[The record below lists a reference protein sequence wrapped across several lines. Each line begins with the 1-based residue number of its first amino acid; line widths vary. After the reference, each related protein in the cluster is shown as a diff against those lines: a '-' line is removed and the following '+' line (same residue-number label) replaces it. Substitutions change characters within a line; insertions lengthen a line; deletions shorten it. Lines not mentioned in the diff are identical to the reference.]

1 MSVDGRKDLR
11 TGRREAHK
19 ASIKSLS
26 GYRRI
31 RKTADMRA
39 RLEAETDAP
48 LSTRDARRHDLGEC
62 GEFPLFGY
70 ELEQRLMSGNLDLEQ
85 LHTLVEREEIDTV
98 VVCFPDMQG
107 RLMGKRVTG
116 HFFCEHVVHE
126 MHVCDYLL
134 TVDMENEPVPGYE
147 AANWNRGYGA
157 FAIRADLATLR
168 LTPWL
173 PATALVL
180 GDCVDQNGEEVSHAP
195 RTILKRQLES
205 ARAKG
210 YVAKMASELEFYVFD
225 ESYEALREKKYRDLK
240 TTGWYNEDYHIF
252 QTTKEEPLIR
262 TIRNGLDRAGIPVEF
277 SKGECGPGQAE
288 INLCYAEALEMAD
301 RHVIYK
307 NAAKEIAYLQGKA
320 VTFMAKWDFDL
331 AGNSFHLH
339 SSLWDAETNAPL
351 FADDAQLDGT
361 STLFRHYLAGQ
372 LALAREMTLFFA
384 PYVNSYKRFQSGSFA
399 PTKAVWSRD
408 NRTAGFRIL
417 GPGPATRVENRIPG
431 GDANPYLAFAAT
443 LAAGLHGIDQALE
456 LEPAF
461 EGNAYAAEEI
471 REVPKT
477 LREALEELDNS
488 TILRELFGDAVIEHY
503 LHAGRW
509 EQAEFDRRVTDW
521 ELVRNLE
528 RA

>member
-1 MSVDGRKDLR
+1 
-11 TGRREAHK
+11 
-19 ASIKSLS
+19 
-26 GYRRI
+26 
-31 RKTADMRA
+31 
-39 RLEAETDAP
+39 
-48 LSTRDARRHDLGEC
+48 
-62 GEFPLFGY
+62 
-70 ELEQRLMSGNLDLEQ
+70 MSGILELKQ
-85 LHTLVEREEIDTV
+85 LESLVEQGEIDTI

-134 TVDMENEPVPGYE
+134 ANDMDNEPVPGYD
-147 AANWNRGYGA
+147 AANWERGYGD
-157 FAIRADLATLR
+157 FAVRPDLATLR

-180 GDCVDQNGEEVSHAP
+180 GDCVDHNDEEVPHAP
-195 RTILKRQLES
+195 RTILKRQIER

-210 YVAKMASELEFYVFD
+210 YIAKMASELEFYVFD
-225 ESYEALREKKYRDLK
+225 EPYDVLREKRYRDLK
-240 TTGWYNEDYHIF
+240 TAGWYIEDYHIF
-252 QTTKEEPLIR
+252 QTTKEESLIR
-262 TIRNGLDRAGIPVEF
+262 AIRNGLDQAGIPVEF
-277 SKGECGPGQAE
+277 SKGEWGPGQAE
-288 INLCYAEALEMAD
+288 INLYYAEALEMAD

-307 NAAKEIAYLQGKA
+307 NAAKEIAHLQGKS

-339 SSLWDAETNAPL
+339 SSLWDAGTDVAL
-351 FADDAQLDGT
+351 FADEANPHET

-372 LALAREMTLFFA
+372 LAVARDMTFFLA
-384 PYVNSYKRFQSGSFA
+384 PYINSYKRFQSGSFA

-408 NRTAGFRIL
+408 NRTAGFRVL
-417 GPGPATRVENRIPG
+417 GSGPATRVENRIPG

-443 LAAGLHGIDQALE
+443 LAAGLYGIEQNLE

-461 EGNAYAAEEI
+461 EGNAYESEEI

-477 LREALEELDNS
+477 LREALDELEKS
-488 TILRELFGDAVIEHY
+488 TALRQALGDHVIDHY
-503 LHAGRW
+503 LHTGRW